1 MKKILIPV
9 DFSTP
14 SENALKVASELA
26 QKNKAEVHVLH
37 VIELAESLFGAEQFN
52 VNDEQII
59 FFMKLAQKR
68 FETFLQKEYLKGIT
82 VKSFV
87 EPGSAAIAIRE
98 TVEKNDIDIIVM
110 GSNGV
115 SGIEEIVIGSNTEKV
130 VRHSEVPVL
139 VVKNEM
145 KSIAINNIVFAS
157 NFEIENLDAYKKAK
171 QFADSFEA
179 KMHMLY
185 VNLPGNQFSST
196 PEIHEQMR
204 VFLNKVEMPL
214 NKDYVEIFNDY
225 TIQEGVI
232 NGSEKLKADLII
244 IPTHGRKGI
253 SHFFNGSIGED
264 VVNHSDLP
272 VLTLKI

>member
-1 MKKILIPV
+1 MKKILVPV

-68 FETFLQKEYLKGIT
+68 FETFLQKEYLKEIT

-171 QFADSFEA
+171 RFADSFDA

-214 NKDYVEIFNDY
+214 NKDHVEIFNDY